1 MSDIEKSGQKITA
14 ALLVTQSLFSASVIM
29 VFTISSII
37 AVELAG
43 GNNQWSGVPSTL
55 TLIGAA
61 GVAYPV
67 GRLMDR
73 VGRRPGLSLGYLF
86 GIAGVLVA
94 AWAVISQ
101 SLGLFL
107 AGIFLVG
114 LAKGVSDLG
123 RYAAAEAN
131 TLSRRARAISLVVLG
146 GTAGS
151 IFGPALIKW
160 SSGLAER
167 AGLMALSGPWFAAAV
182 FIGLALVVV
191 QVFLRPDPQQIARQ
205 LATFEPDDNPLR
217 RAGRSFQE
225 ILWGDHRAKVA
236 VSAMV
241 FGQLTM
247 VLVMTVTPVHMHDH
261 QHEIAAISWVIM
273 AHTLGMFGLSFVV
286 GWLVDRFGRARMI
299 LVGALIL
306 IAACILAPLTTQV
319 FGLALALFLLGLGW
333 NCCFVA
339 GSTLLSDVLRS
350 HEKGRIQGVADA
362 SVNVASGVGSLG
374 GGLIFAA
381 IGFTAMNWIGLV
393 AALAPLLLVLVLRAT
408 RPEFSLESTVSG

>member
-1 MSDIEKSGQKITA
+1 MGNIEKIGQKITA

-86 GIAGVLVA
+86 GVAGVLVA
-94 AWAVISQ
+94 AWAVIGR

-160 SSGLAER
+160 SSGLSER
-167 AGLMALSGPWFAAAV
+167 AGLPAFSGPWFAAAG
-182 FIGLALVVV
+182 FIGLALVVT
-191 QVFLRPDPQQIARQ
+191 QVFLRPDPQQVARQ
-205 LATFEPDDNPLR
+205 LAAFEPDDNPLR

-225 ILWGDHRAKVA
+225 VLVSDHRAKLA

-273 AHTLGMFGLSFVV
+273 AHTLGMFGLSFFV

-299 LVGALIL
+299 MAGALIL
-306 IAACILAPLTTQV
+306 IVSCVLAPLTSQV

-350 HEKGRIQGVADA
+350 HEKGRIQGVTDA

-393 AALAPLLLVLVLRAT
+393 VALVPLLLVLVLRAT
-408 RPEFSLESTVSG
+408 RPEFSLVGGSR

>member
-1 MSDIEKSGQKITA
+1 MLDIEKNGQKITA

-37 AVELAG
+37 AVQLAG
-43 GNNQWSGVPSTL
+43 GNNQWAGVPATL
-55 TLIGAA
+55 VLIGAA

-73 VGRRPGLSLGYLF
+73 VGRRPGLTLGYVF
-86 GIAGVLVA
+86 GLAGVLIA
-94 AWAVISQ
+94 AWAVLGQ
-101 SLGLFL
+101 SLWLFL
-107 AGIFLVG
+107 AGIFLIG

-131 TLSRRARAISLVVLG
+131 TLSKRARAISLVVLG
-146 GTAGS
+146 GTVGS

-167 AGLMALSGPWFAAAV
+167 AGLLPLSGPWFAAAV
-182 FIGLALVVV
+182 FLGLALAVV
-191 QVFLRPDPQQIARQ
+191 QLFLRPDPQQIARQ
-205 LATFEPDDNPLR
+205 LAAFEPGDNPLQ

-225 ILWGDHRAKVA
+225 ILGDNRAKLA

-273 AHTLGMFGLSFVV
+273 AHTLGMFGLSFFV

-299 LVGALIL
+299 MAGALIL
-306 IAACILAPLTTQV
+306 IVSCVLAPLTTQV

-333 NCCFVA
+333 NFCFVA

-393 AALAPLLLVLVLRAT
+393 VALVPLLLVLVLRAT